1 MGKYFGTDG
10 FRGEANVNLTAEHA
24 YQIGR
29 FLGWYYGELKKQK
42 QLDEPAKIV
51 IGKDTR
57 RSSYMFEYSLVSGLT
72 ASGADAYLLHVTT
85 TPSVAYVA
93 RTDDFDC
100 GIMIS
105 ASHNPYYDNGIKL
118 INSNGEK
125 MDEETILL
133 VEDYIDG
140 KLRLFGQEWKELPY
154 AHKDAIGCTVDYVAG
169 RNRYMGYL
177 ISLGVYSFKGMKVG
191 LDCANGSSW
200 NMAKSIF
207 EALGAKCYVI
217 NNEPNGLNINNNAGS
232 THIEGLQKY
241 VVDNGL
247 DVGFAYDGD
256 ADRCLCVDELGN
268 VITGDHILY
277 IYGKYMKERGKLD
290 NNTVVTTVMS
300 NFGLYKDLDELGIG

>member
-1 MGKYFGTDG
+1 MGKYFEQTASW
-10 FRGEANVNLTAEHA
+10 RANVNLTAEHA

-51 IGKDTR
+51 IERIQDVQATCLSIHLYQDLQHR
-57 RSSYMFEYSLVSGLT
+57 T
-72 ASGADAYLLHVTT
+72 DAYLLHVTT

-277 IYGKYMKERGKLD
+277 IYGKYR
-290 NNTVVTTVMS
+290 
-300 NFGLYKDLDELGIG
+300 